1 MRESAPAK
9 QRVVFVGLASCFGC
23 QVQITNAEPHLLGLL
38 DQIDLRYWQLTSSD
52 LMPEEYD
59 VAVVEGAVTTEEAR
73 QMLLQVRER
82 ARVVIAMGAC
92 ATTAGIPGLAAQGFD
107 GCVADVYDE
116 AAPEACGAMTA
127 PMPVDSV
134 IDVDFQVRC
143 CPVDPYA
150 FISVLQRALY
160 GSNRA
165 VRTSTL
171 CGECRRN
178 ETECLLAQ
186 GQPCL
191 GMVTQEG
198 CGARC
203 VSLGRACNGCAG
215 LSPDANLEQAYA
227 AAEACGVSAA
237 RFGEA
242 LQLFNKTNPAFSV
255 AEHATDTATE

>member
-1 MRESAPAK
+1 MRAQGARK
-9 QRVVFVGLASCFGC
+9 QRVVFIGLASCFGC

-52 LMPEEYD
+52 PMPDEYD
-59 VAVVEGAVTTEEAR
+59 IAVIEGAVTTQEALATVH
-73 QMLLQVRER
+73 QARER
-82 ARVVIAMGAC
+82 ARVVIAMGSC
-92 ATTAGIPGLAAQGFD
+92 ATTAGIPGLASEGFD
-107 GCVADVYDE
+107 GCVSEVY
-116 AAPEACGAMTA
+116 AAASPEACGEMVA
-127 PMPVDSV
+127 PVPVTSV

-143 CPVDPYA
+143 CPVDPYD

-165 VRTSTL
+165 VRTATL

-191 GMVTQEG
+191 GLVTQAG

-203 VSLGRACNGCAG
+203 VALGRACNGCAG
-215 LSPDANLEQAYA
+215 LSPDANLAQALA
-227 AAEACGVSAA
+227 AAEARGVASE
-237 RFGEA
+237 RFSEA
-242 LQLFNKTNPAFSV
+242 LQLFNRVNPVFS
-255 AEHATDTATE
+255 ATE